1 MFRIAIVGGGLGG
14 LFAALSIHH
23 HCSSSDIRIDV
34 YEQAAQ
40 YKEIGAGVA
49 IGPNGARLIE
59 KLGLLE
65 EAWKIAGKRGKDW
78 FSFRRYDNGA
88 EVLTVPIP
96 ETGRMLQLPMHRAEF
111 LDLLVRAVKA
121 RGAAT
126 LHTNKQCQ
134 KLEVCINPQC
144 VVFPRTGSSVQGL
157 RITRDPLVP
166 PP

>member
-1 MFRIAIVGGGLGG
+1 MFRVAIIGGGLGG

-23 HCSSSDIRIDV
+23 HCSSEDIQIDV
-34 YEQAAQ
+34 YEQATQ

-88 EVLTVPIP
+88 EILTVPIP

-111 LDLLVRAVKA
+111 LDLLVRTVVA
-121 RGAAT
+121 RGAAV
-126 LHTNKQCQ
+126 LHTNKQCL
-134 KLEVCINPQC
+134 KLEVWFCHRQ
-144 VVFPRTGSSVQGL
+144 FDFL
-157 RITRDPLVP
+157 P
-166 PP
+166 PNATSPSFLTQMNTIGARQ

>member
-1 MFRIAIVGGGLGG
+1 MFRIAIIGGGIGG

-23 HCSSSDIRIDV
+23 HCSSQDIQIDV

-78 FSFRRYDNGA
+78 FSFRRYDDGA
-88 EVLTVPIP
+88 EILTVPIP

-111 LDLLVRAVKA
+111 LELLVRAVTD

-126 LHTNKQCQ
+126 LHTNKQCR
-134 KLEVCINPQC
+134 KLEV
-144 VVFPRTGSSVQGL
+144 
-157 RITRDPLVP
+157 
-166 PP
+166 